1 MLNALLDRVREI
13 LHTDTVTILLLD
25 DSEQVLR
32 ARAAKGLEEE
42 VERGFTIPVGQGF
55 AGRIAAE
62 RRPILI
68 EDLKP
73 GDAVNPLL
81 YEREIRSLLG
91 IPLVVESR
99 LVGVLHVGSHTPRKF
114 TSEDAALLQVAGDRA
129 ALAIEH
135 ARVYEAERAARE
147 EAERA
152 IKRLEQLQ
160 AVTDAAL
167 AYLDLDDL
175 LAVLLERVTSILA
188 VDTSAILLVDDD
200 GERLVARAAKGLEE
214 EVERGFSIPLGTGF
228 AGRVAAERRP
238 VVIPRVVPGA
248 VVNPLMFEKGVASL
262 LGVPLIV
269 ERRLVGVLHVG
280 TLEPRDFTA
289 DDSELLQ
296 LVADRAALAIEHDR
310 LFERHRVAE
319 MLQQTLLPTELPEPP
334 GVKLAAR
341 YLPAASAAAVGGD
354 WYDVIQL
361 PDGRVGV
368 AIGDVV
374 GHGLD
379 AAMLMGGLRN
389 ALHAYALEGLSPA
402 DVAPR
407 LARFAESFGPN
418 KMATYIYGVFEPDS
432 DTLSYVNGSHPQPLL
447 VRPDGSIEYLA
458 SPLLPPLGVP
468 GVVIAEESTVS
479 LEPGSTLLLYTDGL
493 IERRGI
499 RLAGQQEELLMAA
512 QHAPFDPDLLCDT
525 VVTTLLGDERASD

>member
-1 MLNALLDRVREI
+1 
-13 LHTDTVTILLLD
+13 
-25 DSEQVLR
+25 
-32 ARAAKGLEEE
+32 
-42 VERGFTIPVGQGF
+42 
-55 AGRIAAE
+55 
-62 RRPILI
+62 
-68 EDLKP
+68 
-73 GDAVNPLL
+73 
-81 YEREIRSLLG
+81 
-91 IPLVVESR
+91 
-99 LVGVLHVGSHTPRKF
+99 
-114 TSEDAALLQVAGDRA
+114 
-129 ALAIEH
+129 
-135 ARVYEAERAARE
+135 
-147 EAERA
+147 
-152 IKRLEQLQ
+152 
-160 AVTDAAL
+160 
-167 AYLDLDDL
+167 
-175 LAVLLERVTSILA
+175 
-188 VDTSAILLVDDD
+188 
-200 GERLVARAAKGLEE
+200 
-214 EVERGFSIPLGTGF
+214 
-228 AGRVAAERRP
+228 
-238 VVIPRVVPGA
+238 
-248 VVNPLMFEKGVASL
+248 
-262 LGVPLIV
+262 
-269 ERRLVGVLHVG
+269 
-280 TLEPRDFTA
+280 
-289 DDSELLQ
+289 
-296 LVADRAALAIEHDR
+296 
-310 LFERHRVAE
+310 
-319 MLQQTLLPTELPEPP
+319 
-334 GVKLAAR
+334 
-341 YLPAASAAAVGGD
+341 AVGGD

-525 VVTTLLGDERASD
+525 VVTTLLGDERASDDVALLAVQRVATADRPLRLTVATRAEELAAIRRLLRRWLADAGADQAAVQAVLLASGEACSNAMEHAYGPGEQTFDVVAEHEDGEVVLTVTDRGNWRPPRGENRGRGLHLIETFMDDVEVVPAEGGTTIRMRKRITR